1 MVRSYLHII
10 WMSLGPANRRILAH
24 ILSSVFISFIINV
37 YLVCLGANKNETSSN
52 AHTVSFFNK
61 TVRSSITETRL
72 FCLKTNSVQWRREEV
87 KDSLSK
93 NNNNKKP
100 PPSYGWCG
108 GMVLDEM
115 RLEKFFS
122 KTSQRRFCWQDLQQ
136 GNSETTCDLLDPL
149 STYPEIGHQLLWSI
163 MHIPYLCPKFLF
175 LESPFEFIW
184 NLK

>member
-1 MVRSYLHII
+1 M
-10 WMSLGPANRRILAH
+10 GPAYRRILAH

-37 YLVCLGANKNETSSN
+37 YFVSFGANKNETSSS

-61 TVRSSITETRL
+61 TVRYSTTETRL
-72 FCLKTNSVQWRREEV
+72 FCLKLTVWSEEV

-122 KTSQRRFCWQDLQQ
+122 KTSQRRFCWQGARAGKGIQKLLFRK
-136 GNSETTCDLLDPL
+136 CDLLD
-149 STYPEIGHQLLWSI
+149 TYPEIGHQLCTF
-163 MHIPYLCPKFLF
+163 PT
-175 LESPFEFIW
+175 
-184 NLK
+184 

>member
-1 MVRSYLHII
+1 MALNS
-10 WMSLGPANRRILAH
+10 ANRRILAH

-37 YLVCLGANKNETSSN
+37 YFVSFGANKNETSSN
-52 AHTVSFFNK
+52 AHTVSFSTK
-61 TVRSSITETRL
+61 QSGTVLRGPDCVAEKLTVCS
-72 FCLKTNSVQWRREEV
+72 EEV

-122 KTSQRRFCWQDLQQ
+122 KTSQRRFCWQGKGNQKLRFKEYFYLLSSKVIFHKFQ
-136 GNSETTCDLLDPL
+136 GNCVKPL
-149 STYPEIGHQLLWSI
+149 FSFY
-163 MHIPYLCPKFLF
+163 F
-175 LESPFEFIW
+175 
-184 NLK
+184 

>member
-1 MVRSYLHII
+1 MKFFQIVNKLPRNVIYFFLSLHLSVYFPCKGLDLTNKYHFSIA
-10 WMSLGPANRRILAH
+10 LGPAYRRILAH

-37 YLVCLGANKNETSSN
+37 YFVSFGANKNETSSSE
-52 AHTVSFFNK
+52 HTVRFSTKQSGEWLQTPGCRFFK
-61 TVRSSITETRL
+61 LTVCS
-72 FCLKTNSVQWRREEV
+72 EEV

-122 KTSQRRFCWQDLQQ
+122 KTSQRRFCWQGKGIQK
-136 GNSETTCDLLDPL
+136 LLFRKC
-149 STYPEIGHQLLWSI
+149 EIGHQFCTFST
-163 MHIPYLCPKFLF
+163 
-175 LESPFEFIW
+175 
-184 NLK
+184 